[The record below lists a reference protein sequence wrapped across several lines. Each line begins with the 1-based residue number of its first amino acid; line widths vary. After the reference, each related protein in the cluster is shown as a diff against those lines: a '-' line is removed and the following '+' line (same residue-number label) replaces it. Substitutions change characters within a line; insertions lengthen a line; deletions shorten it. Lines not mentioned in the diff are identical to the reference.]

1 MTISMNMV
9 ETIGFSVI
17 LLILGRFL
25 RKRVSFFS
33 KYCIPAPVIG
43 GFLFAILHLVLR
55 SQKIM
60 YIEFDD
66 TLRPF
71 FMTIF
76 FTTVGFNASI
86 DTLKK
91 GGLMTAKFLAAA
103 IILAALQNVIA
114 VVLAPVLKIH
124 PLLALMTGAAP
135 MTGGHGTAAGI
146 APTVEA
152 MGMTGAEAVA
162 IAAATFGLLA
172 GSLLGG
178 PIANRLINKYKFST
192 KHENIK
198 ILVDD
203 EEVHADLNA
212 SKFLNAFFYIL
223 ITMWLG
229 IYVSR
234 LIGKTGLLFPTYIG
248 AMVVGVILRNV
259 FENTKLKVPMNEVA
273 VLSDV
278 SLTLFLAMALMTL
291 KLWELASLA
300 IPMVILLLAQ
310 VILAVVFIYFITFRI
325 MGKNYDSAVLCAGH
339 CGFGMG
345 ATPNGMANMQSVC
358 ERFGDS
364 KVAFFVLPLVGSLF
378 IDFFNG
384 AQITLFINLFK

>member
-1 MTISMNMV
+1 M
-9 ETIGFSVI
+9 
-17 LLILGRFL
+17 
-25 RKRVSFFS
+25 
-33 KYCIPAPVIG
+33 
-43 GFLFAILHLVLR
+43 
-55 SQKIM
+55 
-60 YIEFDD
+60 
-66 TLRPF
+66 
-71 FMTIF
+71 
-76 FTTVGFNASI
+76 
-86 DTLKK
+86 
-91 GGLMTAKFLAAA
+91 
-103 IILAALQNVIA
+103 
-114 VVLAPVLKIH
+114 
-124 PLLALMTGAAP
+124 
-135 MTGGHGTAAGI
+135 
-146 APTVEA
+146 
-152 MGMTGAEAVA
+152 
-162 IAAATFGLLA
+162 
-172 GSLLGG
+172 GG
-178 PIANRLINKYKFST
+178 PIANRLVNKYKFST